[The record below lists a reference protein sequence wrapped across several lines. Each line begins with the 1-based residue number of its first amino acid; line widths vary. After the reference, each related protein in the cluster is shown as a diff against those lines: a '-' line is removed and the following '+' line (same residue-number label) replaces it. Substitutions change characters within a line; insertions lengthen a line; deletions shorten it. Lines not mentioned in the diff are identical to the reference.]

1 MWSTVR
7 LQRLSVAAEKTPSK
21 SRVATLGDSLLM
33 GHGGEIDKWQNHTI
47 LVVELFEIKYN
58 LPLSVSSICNSTE
71 MYFQSF
77 ASSVMLNYVKE
88 IYLGV
93 WPQNANL
100 ISKKKWVS
108 SV

>member
-1 MWSTVR
+1 MAKAS
-7 LQRLSVAAEKTPSK
+7 LKSCDPLSACNRLSVASVKKTVQVTGCHFGRLSPK
-21 SRVATLGDSLLM
+21 G
-33 GHGGEIDKWQNHTI
+33 GHGGEIDKWQNLTI

-93 WPQNANL
+93 
-100 ISKKKWVS
+100 
-108 SV
+108 